1 MNVMTQRHFDEELSD
16 LKTKLLRMAGQ
27 AEDQIDKALT
37 ALVTRDSA
45 LARQVIERDHQVN
58 ALDVEID
65 EESIR
70 LLALHQPAARDL
82 RLVTTAMK
90 IATELERI
98 SDLAE
103 NVCERAIELNEEP
116 QLKPYIDIPMMGKMA
131 RMMVKQ
137 SIDAFVKDDAALAR
151 KVLTDDDFV
160 DDLMEQLFRE
170 LLSFM
175 LEDTRTISRAIRLS
189 FIAKYLERMA
199 DTDPSN
205 AENGGELGYFS
216 KGTMVEEFENIAF
229 SMNVGEISDP
239 VKTDYGY
246 HLIHLTDKKE
256 AKEANFEDHKEEIKQ
271 TLFDQKISTL
281 YSTWI
286 TEQREKL
293 EIESTLVK
301 E

>member
-16 LKTKLLRMAGQ
+16 LKTKLLRMAGL

-103 NVCERAIELNEEP
+103 NVSERAIELNEEP
-116 QLKPYIDIPMMGKMA
+116 QLKPYIDIPMMGNMA
-131 RMMVKQ
+131 RGMVKQ
-137 SIDAFVKDDAALAR
+137 SIDAFVKEYAQLAR
-151 KVLTDDDFV
+151 KVLADDDYV

-199 DTDPSN
+199 DHAT
-205 AENGGELGYFS
+205 
-216 KGTMVEEFENIAF
+216 NIAELVVYLVEGKIIRHTTP
-229 SMNVGEISDP
+229 SAPS
-239 VKTDYGY
+239 
-246 HLIHLTDKKE
+246 KE
-256 AKEANFEDHKEEIKQ
+256 TLAKG
-271 TLFDQKISTL
+271 
-281 YSTWI
+281 
-286 TEQREKL
+286 
-293 EIESTLVK
+293 
-301 E
+301 

>member
-1 MNVMTQRHFDEELSD
+1 MTMMTQRHFDEELAD
-16 LKTKLLRMAGQ
+16 LKTKLLRMAAQ
-27 AEDQIDKALT
+27 TEDQIDQALT

-45 LARQVIERDHQVN
+45 LAREVIERDHQIN

-98 SDLAE
+98 SDLSE
-103 NVCERAIELNEEP
+103 NVSERVIELNEEP
-116 QLKPYIDIPMMGKMA
+116 QLKPYIDIPMMGNMA
-131 RMMVKQ
+131 RMMVKH
-137 SIDAFVKDDAALAR
+137 SIDAFVKDDAQLAR
-151 KVLTDDDFV
+151 KVLADDDYV

-199 DTDPSN
+199 DHAT
-205 AENGGELGYFS
+205 
-216 KGTMVEEFENIAF
+216 NIAELVVYLVEGKIIRHTTPPAP
-229 SMNVGEISDP
+229 S
-239 VKTDYGY
+239 
-246 HLIHLTDKKE
+246 KE
-256 AKEANFEDHKEEIKQ
+256 SLAKGW
-271 TLFDQKISTL
+271 TP
-281 YSTWI
+281 
-286 TEQREKL
+286 
-293 EIESTLVK
+293 
-301 E
+301 